1 MPAQQGDTLI
11 LTNAQLVL
19 PNTVCS
25 GTLHCT
31 DGLITDISTGRTA
44 AATAI
49 DCGGDF
55 LMPGLVELHTDN
67 LEKHAVPR
75 PQVRWP
81 VLAAFLAHDAE
92 LAAAGIT
99 TVLNGITVGTVL
111 AESVR
116 HHIVND
122 SVAVIVQARA
132 DGMTRADHYLH
143 LRCEISTPNVVELL
157 HKHGEADNLR
167 LVSMMDHTPGQRQW
181 VHVEKYRARVRKLE
195 GLSET
200 QIDALIAERLA
211 YQQRYAAPHEQAIRT
226 WAQQRGLPLASHDD
240 ATPEQALEAA
250 RKGIGIAEFPTT
262 RAAALTARHQGMA
275 VVMGAPNMILGGS
288 HSGNVA
294 TAELA
299 ALRLLDILSSD
310 YVPTSLLAAAMQL
323 HTTCGWALPEALAT
337 VTATPARAVH
347 FHDRGTLEVGKRA
360 DLLRVA
366 LIGKT
371 PLVCAVWRNAKR
383 VA

>member
-1 MPAQQGDTLI
+1 MGALHNEPLR

-19 PNTVCS
+19 PHEVVCGTVYCA
-25 GTLHCT
+25 
-31 DGLITDISTGRTA
+31 DGIISDISHGRTA
-44 AATAI
+44 VAGAV

-92 LAAAGIT
+92 LTAAGIT

-111 AESVR
+111 EDSVR
-116 HHIVND
+116 HHMVND

-132 DGMTRADHYLH
+132 DGITKADHYLH

-157 HKHGEADNLR
+157 YKHGGADNLR
-167 LVSMMDHTPGQRQW
+167 LVSLMDHTPGQRQW

-195 GLSET
+195 GLSEA
-200 QIDALIAERLA
+200 QIDTLISERLA
-211 YQQRYAAPHEQAIRT
+211 YQQHYALPNEQAILAWTR
-226 WAQQRGLPLASHDD
+226 QRGLPLASHDD
-240 ATPEQALEAA
+240 ATHEHAIDAA
-250 RKGIGIAEFPTT
+250 RKGIHIAEFPTT
-262 RAAALTARHQGMA
+262 KEAAKAARHHGLSI
-275 VVMGAPNMILGGS
+275 VLGAPNMILGGS

-294 TAELA
+294 AAELA
-299 ALRLLDILSSD
+299 AHGLLDILSSD
-310 YVPTSLLAAAMQL
+310 YVPASLLAAAVQL
-323 HTTCGWALPEALAT
+323 HIAYGWALPEALAT

-347 FHDRGTLEVGKRA
+347 FTDRGTLAIGKRA
-360 DLLRVA
+360 DILRVA
-366 LIGKT
+366 LFGNT
-371 PLVCAVWRNAKR
+371 PLIRSVWRTGKR
-383 VA
+383 IA